1 MDNALAD
8 LVVPLV
14 QDYEARIS
22 GIHASQTKL
31 VQTIDALH
39 ASVGSVLTQPE
50 YPELRVYT
58 NRLAT
63 VRKRVSQLDGTLIA
77 ITNRLMKLQAL
88 VEKHNVQVQRD
99 DSDDEETSNA
109 IQSLSL
115 ESQPTTT
122 TNASSSPS
130 SSSGAA
136 AATTTTTSNDV
147 SSTVAPDETTTL
159 VAEQPQPS
167 AEESGQSQ

>member
-122 TNASSSPS
+122 NASSSPS
-130 SSSGAA
+130 SPSGAA

-147 SSTVAPDETTTL
+147 PSTVTPDETSTS

-167 AEESGQSQ
+167 SEESGQSQ